1 MVGRCPLGLTAQITD
16 KMAGL
21 SPASLCLFFCFFFFF
36 ASCDAFQFILDGDGN
51 QIRHQFSD
59 TVNVKPFQTSTCI
72 GLHDIVRPIVL
83 WPEVIMMIYGMQK
96 CDKLILNKRE

>member
-1 MVGRCPLGLTAQITD
+1 MGLTAQITD

-21 SPASLCLFFCFFFFF
+21 SPASLCLFVSLFFF
-36 ASCDAFQFILDGDGN
+36 ASCDAVQFILDGYGN

-59 TVNVKPFQTSTCI
+59 TVYVKPFQTSTCI

-96 CDKLILNKRE
+96 CDKLILNKRRRKVIFC